1 MSKGLV
7 YVVGPHYY
15 GSTASVFREYGYE
28 VVKYIEAAGYIVLT
42 GGSDIDPAIYN
53 EKPGPHT
60 YFDRERDKVDLKAVE
75 YGDKHNIPLL
85 GVCRGHQLLHAYFGG
100 KLIQDVDGHESG
112 YHEVIDHDTGE
123 IRRVISV
130 HHQMCIPN
138 NKGHVIASASV
149 INPGEWKDTEAIW
162 WDDKRSLGVQ
172 FHPEFGDRQSSVYFF
187 DLMNRYY
194 HNNKEASVTK

>member
-60 YFDRERDKVDLKAVE
+60 YFDRERDKIDLKAVE

-112 YHEVIDHDTGE
+112 YHDVMDVETGE
-123 IRRVISV
+123 IRNVISV

-138 NKGHVIASASV
+138 AHGRVLAGAAVRNKDRWDDV
-149 INPGEWKDTEAIW
+149 EAIW
-162 WDDKRSLGVQ
+162 WDDKKSLGVQ
-172 FHPEFGDRQSSVYFF
+172 FHPEFGHSESSKYFF
-187 DLMNRYY
+187 DLMERYY
-194 HNNKEASVTK
+194 HGKRNISHE